1 MAAGSTAA
9 HKARRNCAGSLTWV
23 AWGARPKAGFLL
35 PLPTCQNEG
44 FPRVIPPLTKR

>member
-9 HKARRNCAGSLTWV
+9 HKARRNCAGEPHLGRMGGPSKSRV
-23 AWGARPKAGFLL
+23 LL